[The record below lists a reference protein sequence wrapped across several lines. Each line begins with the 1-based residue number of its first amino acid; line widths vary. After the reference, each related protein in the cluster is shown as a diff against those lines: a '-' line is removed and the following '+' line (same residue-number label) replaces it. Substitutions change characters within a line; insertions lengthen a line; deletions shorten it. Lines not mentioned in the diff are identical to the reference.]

1 MQKEAREAGVVQG
14 RSGMGGVQGGVMP
27 VAINTAD
34 MNEKG
39 GQLDQGPRV
48 KKVLF
53 FKGPRDKWLRLGL
66 RNKGREV

>member
-1 MQKEAREAGVVQG
+1 
-14 RSGMGGVQGGVMP
+14 MP

-39 GQLDQGPRV
+39 GQLDQGPRE

-53 FKGPRDKWLRLGL
+53 FKGPRDKCLRLGL
-66 RNKGREV
+66 SSKGREV